1 MQQYK
6 VTINCPASVGERK
19 GHLVAYTV
27 CASNASEAESIVL
40 ANAPLLQYLAKPTK
54 IKVELNDLPVCCLHE
69 RV

>member
-6 VTINCPASVGERK
+6 VIIQCPASVGERK
-19 GHLVAYTV
+19 GHLVVYTV
-27 CASNASEAESIVL
+27 CASDAKEAESIVL

-54 IKVELNDLPVCCLHE
+54 IRVELNDLPVCCIHE